1 MGFFKAAVRRSK
13 RGYRGKLHRC
23 NGGMEQARVLSRD
36 FETQLPDDVR
46 IIHEGSGVDV
56 KYYAQLGADT
66 ASKKLLGNP
75 LGEDYDIIHFGWM
88 VYRLHGYNYQYVFS
102 DSAVFSVDTDKDKAH
117 CRLIAKQ
124 TVMLHVEI
132 WSGGPH
138 QGAEHSVGDFK
149 FRLTAAG
156 FYRTD
161 SITLTPEQIIDIN
174 LAWGDSHTA
183 AQVMV
188 IRDR

>member
-1 MGFFKAAVRRSK
+1 
-13 RGYRGKLHRC
+13 
-23 NGGMEQARVLSRD
+23 
-36 FETQLPDDVR
+36 
-46 IIHEGSGVDV
+46 
-56 KYYAQLGADT
+56 
-66 ASKKLLGNP
+66 
-75 LGEDYDIIHFGWM
+75 M